1 MLQKSGWLWVIGLI
15 VVLVSVIFGLT
26 FLAYATPKEEE
37 YVWVSAWTEIPYMI
51 DHKLGVRIA
60 GEELGVKTRCVGP
73 VGGDIAGMISTLEQV
88 IAEKPAGILVV
99 GVDPAL
105 KEPID
110 RAIEQGIPVI
120 TLDADV
126 PASKRYTF
134 IGTGNYNAGL
144 KGGEILAK
152 AIGYKGEVALL
163 TTPGLSNLQE
173 RVRGYKDAL
182 AKYPGIK
189 IVAIGDDKA
198 DHAVA
203 ATATA
208 AILQAHPN
216 LAGIGCVDAGGGAG
230 AAVAVK
236 EAGKVGKIKIVAMDR
251 DEITL
256 DYIKKGIIYASIAQ
270 KTALMSYLGVKL
282 LYSLN
287 HNPIP
292 ITTDNVKAGVIP
304 LPRYIDTGIEI
315 ITKENVDFWYHKK

>member
-1 MLQKSGWLWVIGLI
+1 MLRKKVSF
-15 VVLVSVIFGLT
+15 LVFGLSLVLISAVLGCS
-26 FLAYATPKEEE
+26 FLGYAAPKEEA
-37 YVWVSAWTEIPYMI
+37 YIWISAWTEIPYMI
-51 DHKLGVRIA
+51 DHKLGVRLA

-73 VGGDIAGMISTLEQV
+73 VGADIAGMIVALEQ
-88 IAEKPAGILVV
+88 ITAEKPAGILVV

-105 KEPID
+105 REPID

-144 KGGEILAK
+144 TGGEILAE

-163 TTPGLSNLQE
+163 TTPGLSNLEE
-173 RVRGYKDAL
+173 RIRGYKDTL
-182 AKYPGIK
+182 AKYPDIE

-230 AAVAVK
+230 AAVAVR
-236 EAGKVGKIKIVAMDR
+236 EAGMIGEIKIVAMDR

-256 DYIKKGIIYASIAQ
+256 DYIRKGIIYASIAQ

-282 LYSLN
+282 LYSLH
-287 HNPIP
+287 HNFIP
-292 ITTDNVKAGVIP
+292 LTTDNVKANVVP
-304 LPRYIDTGIEI
+304 LPITIDTGTEVIVV
-315 ITKENVDFWYHKK
+315 ENVDFWYHK